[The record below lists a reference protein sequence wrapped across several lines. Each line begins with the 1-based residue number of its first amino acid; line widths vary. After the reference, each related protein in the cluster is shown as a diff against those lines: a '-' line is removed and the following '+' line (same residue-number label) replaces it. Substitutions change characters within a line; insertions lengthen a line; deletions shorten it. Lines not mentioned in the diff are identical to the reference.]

1 MHYEDSAAFP
11 NTLQIH
17 VFVDLAFSGT
27 FSFQLRLIRQLTPR
41 RERHRHRT
49 AKRLHQNGMRPQRY
63 EHGIRRLTH
72 MLPNHSLGTV
82 CKLARGCSKSRSKV
96 DPSRAPRF
104 ASRFSCSGFATGAK
118 RKPAIRSQSL
128 ALRPSQEPA
137 IRSRLLASPPIVWK
151 PAIRSQSLAVPPS
164 LERCA
169 LKGLGGTREAIT
181 IMLHMYQK

>member
-1 MHYEDSAAFP
+1 MSADSAAFP

-27 FSFQLRLIRQLTPR
+27 FSFQLRVIRQLTPR

-72 MLPNHSLGTV
+72 MLPNHSHGTV

-118 RKPAIRSQSL
+118 RKPA
-128 ALRPSQEPA
+128 
-137 IRSRLLASPPIVWK
+137 LASPPIVWK

-181 IMLHMYQK
+181 IDANVSSC

>member
-1 MHYEDSAAFP
+1 
-11 NTLQIH
+11 
-17 VFVDLAFSGT
+17 
-27 FSFQLRLIRQLTPR
+27 
-41 RERHRHRT
+41 
-49 AKRLHQNGMRPQRY
+49 MRPQRY

-72 MLPNHSLGTV
+72 MLPNARKRMFPDSGKISKCHITSDFYLLCLRRCAALTHGESDMHVCVYHSLGTV

-169 LKGLGGTREAIT
+169 LKGLGGTRGAIT
-181 IMLHMYQK
+181 I

>member
-1 MHYEDSAAFP
+1 
-11 NTLQIH
+11 
-17 VFVDLAFSGT
+17 
-27 FSFQLRLIRQLTPR
+27 
-41 RERHRHRT
+41 
-49 AKRLHQNGMRPQRY
+49 MRPQRY

-104 ASRFSCSGFATGAK
+104 ASRFSCSGFATGAE

-181 IMLHMYQK
+181 ISTTSGNERLAERRIAHERASRLCIQCWRAKFPTW